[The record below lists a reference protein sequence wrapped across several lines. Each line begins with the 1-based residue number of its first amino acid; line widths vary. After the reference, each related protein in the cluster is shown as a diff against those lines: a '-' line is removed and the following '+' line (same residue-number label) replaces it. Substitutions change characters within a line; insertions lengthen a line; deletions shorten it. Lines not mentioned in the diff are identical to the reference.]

1 MPDAAGQAEAA
12 AEQLAESGGV
22 IQQVTEAAGF
32 ESLAPPLQVALFLGG
47 LVLLSSALIS
57 VTSFTR
63 IVIVLSFVRRALTTQ
78 EIPPNQVVIG
88 LSLFLTLF
96 TMGPTLDNIHDAA
109 LVPYL
114 NAENNDDKAEALK
127 AGTDELRTFMLK
139 HTRRND
145 LALFIHMSETAA
157 PQTPSDTPMRVLIPA
172 FIISELKTAFIMGF
186 CLFVPF
192 VLIDLVV
199 STVLMSLGM
208 MMMPPVVISLPFKI
222 LLFVLV
228 DGWHLVVNALGA
240 GFV

>member
-1 MPDAAGQAEAA
+1 MPNPTESAGDVAQRAV
-12 AEQLAESGGV
+12 ESGEM
-22 IQQVTEAAGF
+22 IRQVTEAAGF

-47 LVLLSSALIS
+47 LVLLSSAMVSL
-57 VTSFTR
+57 TSFTR

-78 EIPPNQVVIG
+78 EIPPNQVIIG

-96 TMGPTLDNIHDAA
+96 TMGPTLDNIHDKA
-109 LVPYL
+109 LKPYL
-114 NAENNDDKAEALK
+114 QDKNADVALQ
-127 AGTDELRTFMLK
+127 AGTAELRTFMLR
-139 HTRRND
+139 HTRHSD
-145 LALFIHMSETAA
+145 LTLFIHMSEIQA
-157 PQTPSDTPMRVLIPA
+157 PHTPNDTPMRVLIPA

-192 VLIDLVV
+192 ILIDLVV

-228 DGWHLVVNALGA
+228 DGWHLVAHALGA
-240 GFV
+240 SFV